1 MSICPGEITLLVE
14 KIFKMKKKKLKTKFG
29 IIKIISNSF
38 GVIHPDINR
47 MSGFQAPPCAATSNA
62 CHEKQ

>member
-1 MSICPGEITLLVE
+1 
-14 KIFKMKKKKLKTKFG
+14 MKKKKLKTKFG

-62 CHEKQ
+62 CHEK